1 MTFEEGMKL
10 LENVPRRGALLIHI
24 VCFFRSGMSS
34 RLRKAVGQCT
44 FMKTKHCVNEFW
56 SVLSIFMIFISSID
70 NSTCGACQIRTV
82 KNEISVSVNFISCA
96 RKGEAREPSEVGDYV
111 Q

>member
-10 LENVPRRGALLIHI
+10 LENVPRRGALLIDI
-24 VCFFRSGMSS
+24 VCIFRAGMSP
-34 RLRKAVGQCT
+34 RWRKTVGRCT
-44 FMKTKHCVNEFW
+44 FMKTKHCLNEFW
-56 SVLSIFMIFISSID
+56 SVLSISLIFISSID
-70 NSTCGACQIRTV
+70 NSICASQIRTV

-96 RKGEAREPSEVGDYV
+96 RKGEAHEPSEVGDYV

>member
-1 MTFEEGMKL
+1 
-10 LENVPRRGALLIHI
+10 
-24 VCFFRSGMSS
+24 
-34 RLRKAVGQCT
+34 
-44 FMKTKHCVNEFW
+44 MKTKHCLNEFW

-70 NSTCGACQIRTV
+70 NTTCACQIRTV

-96 RKGEAREPSEVGDYV
+96 RKGEAHEPSEVGDYV